1 MKLSEP
7 EWMKLPDASEWCGL
21 SVSEIFR
28 RCMSEEIE
36 SVHLVKPGKRKG
48 VRLVNRASLDE
59 YIRSVPVGIFA
70 LQSIPTRRL
79 EILLQEWE
87 SVREQLL

>member
-1 MKLSEP
+1 LSAAPSPHSRALEALGAKLAEAGISESQLLG
-7 EWMKLPDASEWCGL
+7 WLKKVQA
-21 SVSEIFR
+21 
-28 RCMSEEIE
+28 
-36 SVHLVKPGKRKG
+36 
-48 VRLVNRASLDE
+48 
-59 YIRSVPVGIFA
+59 VPVGIFA

>member
-1 MKLSEP
+1 MSTKDNSGLARVRQSPHSRALEALGAKLTE
-7 EWMKLPDASEWCGL
+7 AGL
-21 SVSEIFR
+21 TEAQLLSWLKEVQ
-28 RCMSEEIE
+28 
-36 SVHLVKPGKRKG
+36 
-48 VRLVNRASLDE
+48 A
-59 YIRSVPVGIFA
+59 VPSGIFA

>member
-1 MKLSEP
+1 MSTKDNSGPARVRQSPHSRALELLGAKLAEA
-7 EWMKLPDASEWCGL
+7 ELTEGQLIAWLKNVDA
-21 SVSEIFR
+21 
-28 RCMSEEIE
+28 
-36 SVHLVKPGKRKG
+36 
-48 VRLVNRASLDE
+48 
-59 YIRSVPVGIFA
+59 VPSGIFA

>member
-1 MKLSEP
+1 MSAPTGQHLKALKLLGE
-7 EWMKLPDASEWCGL
+7 KLAEAGLTEGQLVAWLKNVDA
-21 SVSEIFR
+21 
-28 RCMSEEIE
+28 
-36 SVHLVKPGKRKG
+36 
-48 VRLVNRASLDE
+48 
-59 YIRSVPVGIFA
+59 VPSGIFA

>member
-1 MKLSEP
+1 MSAAPSPHARALEALGAKLAEA
-7 EWMKLPDASEWCGL
+7 ELTEGQLIAWLKNVDA
-21 SVSEIFR
+21 
-28 RCMSEEIE
+28 
-36 SVHLVKPGKRKG
+36 
-48 VRLVNRASLDE
+48 
-59 YIRSVPVGIFA
+59 VPSGIFA